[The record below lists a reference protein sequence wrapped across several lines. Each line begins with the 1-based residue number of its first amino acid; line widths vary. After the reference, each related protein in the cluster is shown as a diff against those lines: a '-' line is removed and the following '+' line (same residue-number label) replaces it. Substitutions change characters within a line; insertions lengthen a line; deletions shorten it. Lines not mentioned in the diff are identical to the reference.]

1 MRRLKRVIGPFV
13 LCTTFCLPYFT
24 LPAAANPPGEPSA
37 NATMEL
43 PNARSID
50 PVVDAMFPRW
60 ASVRIY
66 LANENGAPDGEM
78 RELAAWARSLRG
90 EPEMQRLRQI
100 NDKVNDLLSYDTD
113 AKLWHETDYWESPG
127 EALSRGAADCEGF
140 AIFKMYLAK
149 EAGIPLEQTA
159 ILVGTLGYARQ
170 PHAILGAKVGRHI
183 VALDNKS
190 GSVVTLGSRSD
201 FTPIYWVGVRGAY
214 TYPLNWNSG
223 TEVASSQSSDQS
235 TARVMT
241 VSRQTA
247 DDAITVLRPAAAAP
261 ETVATAIE
269 ATSVEAPVPV
279 PAPASAI
286 ELATAE
292 LPLPP
297 LKPEPPRKVAYAVAV
312 ADAEAVPAKPAMPK
326 KPLFGSNALGQVLS
340 FVFQ

>member
-1 MRRLKRVIGPFV
+1 
-13 LCTTFCLPYFT
+13 
-24 LPAAANPPGEPSA
+24 
-37 NATMEL
+37 MEL

-60 ASVRIY
+60 PSVRIF
-66 LANENGAPDGEM
+66 LANENVWPGGEM

-90 EPEMQRLRQI
+90 EPEIQRLRQI
-100 NDKVNDLLSYDTD
+100 NDKVNGMLSYDTD

-140 AIFKMYLAK
+140 AIFKMYLAR

-159 ILVGTLGYARQ
+159 ILVGTLGYSRE
-170 PHAILGAKVGRHI
+170 PHAILGARVGPHI

-201 FTPIYWVGVRGAY
+201 FTPIYSVGVRGAY

-223 TEVASSQSSDQS
+223 TDVAAFQSSDQS
-235 TARVMT
+235 TARLIT

-247 DDAITVLRPAAAAP
+247 DDGIAVLRPAAAAP
-261 ETVATAIE
+261 ETVAPVIDATA
-269 ATSVEAPVPV
+269 VEAPVPAT
-279 PAPASAI
+279 APII
-286 ELATAE
+286 ELSAAD

-297 LKPEPPRKVAYAVAV
+297 LKPEPPHKAAYTVAV
-312 ADAEAVPAKPAMPK
+312 ADAEAVPPKPATPK
-326 KPLFGSNALGQVLS
+326 KSLFGSNALGQVLN

>member
-13 LCTTFCLPYFT
+13 LCTTFCLPCFT
-24 LPAAANPPGEPSA
+24 LPAAANPPAEASV

-60 ASVRIY
+60 PSVRVY
-66 LANENGAPDGEM
+66 LANDNGTPDGEM

-100 NDKVNDLLSYDTD
+100 NDRVNGLLSYDTD

-159 ILVGTLGYARQ
+159 ILVGTLGYARE

-201 FTPIYWVGVRGAY
+201 FTPIYSVGVRGAY
-214 TYPLNWNSG
+214 TYPLNWNSD
-223 TEVASSQSSDQS
+223 TDVASSQSSDQS
-235 TARVMT
+235 TARVIT
-241 VSRQTA
+241 VSRQAA
-247 DDAITVLRPAAAAP
+247 DDAITILRPAAAAP
-261 ETVATAIE
+261 ATVVEATA
-269 ATSVEAPVPV
+269 VEAPVPA
-279 PAPASAI
+279 PAPTI
-286 ELATAE
+286 ELVTAD

-297 LKPEPPRKVAYAVAV
+297 LKPEPPRKAAYAVAL
-312 ADAEAVPAKPAMPK
+312 ADVEAVPPKPAMPK